1 MITQPLLGVDE
12 ISVSYGPVHAVRKVS
27 IRVGVGEAVAI
38 VGSNGAGKTSLM
50 RAIAGL
56 QGSHGGVKLDGV
68 EIAGAPAHRRTRRGL
83 ALVPEGRLLFNSL
96 TVLEN
101 LRVSAARGSRK
112 ETNDTLEEVVALFPN
127 LGQRLSQQAGTLSG
141 GEQQMVALGRALMC
155 RPRLLML
162 DEPSLGLAPLIVD
175 EFYRTLSRIKASNQA
190 VLLVEQNAARAFKLV
205 DRAYVMELG
214 SVVLEGSATD
224 LSHNE
229 DVRRAYLGI

>member
-1 MITQPLLGVDE
+1 VNELLSVDGLT
-12 ISVSYGPVHAVRKVS
+12 VAYGPVQAVRGVS
-27 IRVGVGEAVAI
+27 IRVEAGEAVAI

-56 QGSHGGVKLDGV
+56 QPSRGVVRLGGTTISG
-68 EIAGAPAHRRTRRGL
+68 IPAHKRNGAGL

-101 LRVSAARGSRK
+101 LKVSAAQGSRK
-112 ETNDTLEEVVALFPN
+112 QTNRTLEEVLSLFPR
-127 LGQRLSQQAGTLSG
+127 LGERINQQCGTLSG

-155 RPRLLML
+155 RPTLLML

-175 EFYRTLSRIKASNQA
+175 EFYRTLARLKESNQA
-190 VLLVEQNAARAFKLV
+190 VLLVEQNAARAFGLV

-214 SVVLEGSATD
+214 AVVLEGSAAE
-224 LSHNE
+224 LSNNE
-229 DVRRAYLGI
+229 EVRRAYLGI